1 MTSIY
6 INDEIAAQLKQAAGI
21 SNYNDDGNLSP
32 VPDHIA
38 MFFERVQRR
47 FNRVG
52 GSVMSAESIALIVAT
67 AEMLKDIGAVNS
79 TTKISE
85 DWEDPEFSLPA
96 QFLAGKIKVND
107 EVSVDFKGEVRPA
120 KILNVRH
127 DRSQVQ
133 VFIEGDEIARWMHP
147 RTVFLPTQEPAIA

>member
-1 MTSIY
+1 MANIY

-21 SNYNDDGNLSP
+21 SNYDDDGNLSP

-52 GSVMSAESIALIVAT
+52 GSVMGAESIALIVAT
-67 AEMLKDIGAVNS
+67 AEMLNDIGTINS
-79 TTKISE
+79 ATKITE
-85 DWEDPEFSLPA
+85 DWEDPEFSIPSLF
-96 QFLAGKIKVND
+96 QAGKIKPND
-107 EVSVDFKGEVRPA
+107 EVSVDFKGEVRSA
-120 KILNVRH
+120 RILNVRQ

-133 VFIEGDEIARWMHP
+133 VFIEGDEIARWVHP
-147 RTVFLPTQEPAIA
+147 RTVLLPTELATA

>member
-1 MTSIY
+1 MNFAIS
-6 INDEIAAQLKQAAGI
+6 DDIAAQLKQAAGI
-21 SNYNDDGNLSP
+21 ANYDDDGNLAA
-32 VPDHIA
+32 VPDHIG
-38 MFFERVQRR
+38 MFYERVQRR

-52 GSVMSAESIALIVAT
+52 GSVMSAECLALIVAT
-67 AEMLKDIGAVNS
+67 AEMLKDVGALTS
-79 TTKISE
+79 ETKITE
-85 DWEDPEFSLPA
+85 DWEDPEFSIPA

-107 EVSVDFKGEVRPA
+107 EVSVDFRGEVRPA

-147 RTVFLPTQEPAIA
+147 RTVFLPTQEPALA